1 MSDAFPCNGC
11 GACCKSILLSELT
24 SWLDRGDGVCKF
36 FDAMHNICTIYENR
50 PDVCNVRVMYEKY
63 YKDVYFWP
71 EFVAINLMACKT
83 LLLHSSQAPAK
94 LEKKN

>member
-11 GACCKSILLSELT
+11 GACCKSIQLSELT

-50 PDVCNVRVMYEKY
+50 PDSKY
-63 YKDVYFWP
+63 STIPVTRTMRL
-71 EFVAINLMACKT
+71 VT
-83 LLLHSSQAPAK
+83 
-94 LEKKN
+94 EKK